1 MYYVLGE
8 VNLSCTISMDILYID
23 MITIIEGVPLGF
35 INPESAAHVI
45 WIQLVGYK
53 IPNFMRCDG
62 IRRSTN
68 ESYGGGRERRIS
80 WITLDILITP
90 KAQTRDEHNSIYTR
104 IHDQ

>member
-45 WIQLVGYK
+45 
-53 IPNFMRCDG
+53 
-62 IRRSTN
+62 
-68 ESYGGGRERRIS
+68 
-80 WITLDILITP
+80 
-90 KAQTRDEHNSIYTR
+90 
-104 IHDQ
+104 